1 MMFYIYS
8 GVIPIAIIILVLWF
22 NRPLSFQR
30 ITRAATIS
38 ILPLLIY
45 TLLIYYVE
53 GEDIIDVG
61 WVSYTLTFFF
71 IPYLIGVLI
80 LNGVA
85 WRKRKKAKA

>member
-1 MMFYIYS
+1 MFYIYS
-8 GVIPIAIIILVLWF
+8 GVIPIAIIILVFWF

-45 TLLIYYVE
+45 TLLLYYLDSE
-53 GEDIIDVG
+53 HWIDSSWAVP
-61 WVSYTLTFFF
+61 TLFFF
-71 IPYLIGVLI
+71 FVPYLVVVLI

-85 WRKRKKAKA
+85 WSKRRKVKV